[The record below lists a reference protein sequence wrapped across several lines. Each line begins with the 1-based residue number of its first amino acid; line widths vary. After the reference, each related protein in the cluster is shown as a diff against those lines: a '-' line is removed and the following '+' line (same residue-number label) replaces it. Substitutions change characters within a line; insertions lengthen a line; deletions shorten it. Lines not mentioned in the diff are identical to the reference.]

1 MSEQRER
8 TRWEPVATAASAPF
22 WEATRD
28 RRLVIQWCIDDEQ
41 PVHFPRDVCP
51 RCLGTNLEYRPA
63 TGRAVVHTV
72 VVEHQMP
79 SPNGDEGPYAIA
91 LVDLDEGVRMMTNV
105 VGTPPADVT
114 VGMAVQVTWEPL
126 SDGRHLPLFEPAN

>member
-1 MSEQRER
+1 MTTPKRM
-8 TRWEPVATAASAPF
+8 EPVATAASAPF

-28 RRLVIQWCIDDEQ
+28 RRLVIQWCVDDEQ

-63 TGRAVVHTV
+63 SGRAVVHTV
-72 VVEHQMP
+72 VVEHQMA
-79 SPNGDEGPYAIA
+79 SPTGDEGPYAIA

-114 VGMAVQVTWEPL
+114 VGMAVQVTWEAL
-126 SDGRHLPLFEPAN
+126 SDGRHLPLFEPAS